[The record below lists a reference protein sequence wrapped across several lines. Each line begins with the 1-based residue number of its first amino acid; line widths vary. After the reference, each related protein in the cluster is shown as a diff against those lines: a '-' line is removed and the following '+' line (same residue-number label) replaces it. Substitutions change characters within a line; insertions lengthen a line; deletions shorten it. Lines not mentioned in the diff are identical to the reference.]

1 MTADS
6 TNKPPVWFWVV
17 SVIALLWNIMGV
29 MAYLGQA
36 YISIE
41 DLEQMTQAQRELFEA
56 QPAWVTAAFAIAVFG
71 GTLGCIAL
79 LLRKKWAKPVFL
91 ISLIGVLAQ
100 FVYGLFLSNTI
111 EVYGNQA
118 IFMPILVIVVAVL
131 LLLIAK
137 KGIEKGWLS

>member
-17 SVIALLWNIMGV
+17 SVLALIWNIIGV
-29 MAYLGQA
+29 MSYLAQA
-36 YISIE
+36 YTSIE
-41 DLEQMTQAQRELFEA
+41 DLESMTQAQRELFEA
-56 QPAWVTAAFAIAVFG
+56 QPAWVTGAFAIAVFG

-79 LLRKKWAKPVFL
+79 LLRKKWAKPVL
-91 ISLIGVLAQ
+91 IVSLLGVLAQ

-118 IFMPILVIVVAVL
+118 IIFPIIIIVVGVL
-131 LLLIAK
+131 LVLLAK
-137 KGIEKGWLS
+137 KGIQKGWLT

>member
-1 MTADS
+1 MSDS
-6 TNKPPVWFWVV
+6 NKPPVWFWIV
-17 SVIALLWNIMGV
+17 SVAALVWNIMGV

-36 YISIE
+36 YTSVE

-79 LLRKKWAKPVFL
+79 LLRKKWAKPVFF
-91 ISLIGVLAQ
+91 ISLLGILGQ

-118 IFMPILVIVVAVL
+118 IFMPILVIVIGI
-131 LLLIAK
+131 LLILLAK
-137 KGIEKGWLS
+137 KGIQKEWLA

>member
-6 TNKPPVWFWVV
+6 TNKPPVWFWVA
-17 SVIALLWNIMGV
+17 SVLALIWNIIGV
-29 MAYLGQA
+29 MSYLTQA
-36 YISIE
+36 YTSIE

-79 LLRKKWAKPVFL
+79 LLRKKWAKPVL
-91 ISLIGVLAQ
+91 IISLLGILAQ
-100 FVYGLFLSNTI
+100 FIYGLFLSNTI

-118 IFMPILVIVVAVL
+118 IIFPIIIIVVGVL
-131 LLLIAK
+131 LVLLAK
-137 KGIEKGWLS
+137 KSIQKGWLA

>member
-17 SVIALLWNIMGV
+17 SVLALIWNIIGV
-29 MAYLGQA
+29 MSYLAQA
-36 YISIE
+36 YTSVE
-41 DLEQMTQAQRELFEA
+41 DLESMTQAQRELFEA
-56 QPAWVTAAFAIAVFG
+56 QPAWVTGAFAIAVFG

-79 LLRKKWAKPVFL
+79 LLRKKWAKPVL
-91 ISLIGVLAQ
+91 IVSLLGILGQ

-118 IFMPILVIVVAVL
+118 IIFPIIIIVVGVL
-131 LLLIAK
+131 LVLLAK
-137 KGIEKGWLS
+137 KGVEKGWLT

>member
-17 SVIALLWNIMGV
+17 SVLALIWNIIGV
-29 MAYLGQA
+29 MSYLAQA
-36 YISIE
+36 YTSVE
-41 DLEQMTQAQRELFEA
+41 DLESMTQAQRELFEA
-56 QPAWVTAAFAIAVFG
+56 QPAWVTGAFAIAVFG

-79 LLRKKWAKPVFL
+79 LLRKKWAKPVL
-91 ISLIGVLAQ
+91 IVSLLGILGQ

-118 IFMPILVIVVAVL
+118 IIFPIIIIVVGVL
-131 LLLIAK
+131 LVLLAK
-137 KGIEKGWLS
+137 KGIEKGWLT